1 MKKENRL
8 GYIIK
13 EGILDTFYIW
23 REEQRNVFKDAGVMI
38 FFFLVPLMYPLL
50 YAFIYNNE
58 VVHEAKLVVV
68 DPSDTYLSREFTRRV
83 NATADVQV
91 VSVCTDMEEAKRM
104 LDAKRAY
111 GILLFPSDFSKDLHE
126 GRQTTVSL
134 YCDMSALLFYK
145 AFLLSATEVS
155 LDMGKELRKQAHPAS
170 TDELESITVNPILY
184 ESVVLFNS
192 QNGFASFLVPAI
204 LILVIQQTLVLGIGM
219 LGGTA
224 REKNRFHTLVP
235 VSRRFNGTLR
245 IVLGKSLTY
254 LLLYVV
260 VCIWA
265 LGIVPK
271 LFSLPQVGEGWT
283 ILLFVLPY
291 LFACIFFSMTLSGF
305 MTSRESP
312 MLVFV
317 FTSVIL
323 LFISGVSWPKEAIP
337 PFWKAVGYLF
347 PSTPGIQGFIR
358 INTSGASLSAVAAE
372 YRTLW
377 VQTGFYF
384 VTACL
389 VYRFQI
395 IRSRQQ
401 IIRQYRYRKM
411 QRLLGKSVQGSL

>member
-1 MKKENRL
+1 MKKKNGLREK
-8 GYIIK
+8 IK
-13 EGILDTFYIW
+13 EGMLDTFYIW

-104 LDAKRAY
+104 LDEKKAY
-111 GILLFPSDFSKDLHE
+111 GILLFPSEFSKDLHE

-170 TDELESITVNPILY
+170 TDELERITVDPIPY
-184 ESVVLFNS
+184 ESVALFNS

-235 VSRRFNGTLR
+235 VSRHFNGTLR

-271 LFSLPQVGEGWT
+271 LFSLPQVGGGGT

-337 PFWKAVGYLF
+337 PFWRAVGYLF

-358 INTSGASLSAVAAE
+358 INTSGASLSEVAGE
-372 YRTLW
+372 YQTLW
-377 VQTGFYF
+377 VQTGAYF
-384 VTACL
+384 MAACL
-389 VYRFQI
+389 VYRYQI
-395 IRSRQQ
+395 IRSRKLVV
-401 IIRQYRYRKM
+401 RQYRYMKM
-411 QRLLGKSVQGSL
+411 QRLLGKSSRN